1 MSLRPLTNHLPRF
14 STGRPYARLLCV
26 KMKSGRSYFLSSELW
41 HLLPQED
48 DVVSV
53 TSALGR
59 PIFAPVNT
67 FEPAPVELHKA

>member
-1 MSLRPLTNHLPRF
+1 
-14 STGRPYARLLCV
+14 
-26 KMKSGRSYFLSSELW
+26 MKSGRSYFLSSELW